1 MRIHGAIS
9 VSCRASCV
17 ASDEHCAT
25 PHATPRTPQVDITT
39 EHALEWLRERRGGGE
54 GWLEWLTPQQT
65 QPFFLYVAFTVPHAG
80 GWGHTPIGP
89 EHGAP
94 VPTDGEYASR
104 SEWPEVERD
113 HAAVVTYLDAKVGEL
128 MGALEALKLEER
140 TLVIFASD
148 NGAHHEGGHSHL
160 FFNSTGGLSG
170 HKRSLYEGGVR
181 SPTMARWPGTVP
193 AGVSPYRWAFWD
205 VLPTFAELAG
215 LEAPRGLD
223 GVSIVPTLM
232 GRSQPA
238 HALLYWTWPGEYE
251 PPNLPAGWRAEQR
264 AAGTLVYVAPSGRAQ
279 ARHPL
284 SELASTLDDHAAA
297 RVSLPKDVVSGFA
310 VVSGDWKGIVP
321 HCAGLDRKPSAADLP
336 SMRVF
341 HLPSDWAETSD
352 LARTARGRLQAQ
364 RLLGLVLDANLTCG
378 CYQC

>member
-9 VSCRASCV
+9 VPCRASCV

-128 MGALEALKLEER
+128 MGALEALKLEES

-215 LEAPRGLD
+215 LEVPRGLD

-264 AAGTLVYVAPSGRAQ
+264 AAGTLIYVAPSGRAQ

-297 RVSLPKDVVSGFA
+297 KVSLPKDVVSGFA

-321 HCAGLDRKPSAADLP
+321 HCAGLDHKPSAADLP

-364 RLLGLVLDANLTCG
+364 RLLGLVLDANLSCG